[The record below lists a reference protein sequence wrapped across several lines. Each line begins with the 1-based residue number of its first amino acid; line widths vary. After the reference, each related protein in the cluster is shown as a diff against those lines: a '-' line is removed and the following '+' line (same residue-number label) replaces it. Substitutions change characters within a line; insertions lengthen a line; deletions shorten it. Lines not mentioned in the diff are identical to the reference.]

1 MDTIFLNNRIFDY
14 LVSFLLF
21 LLFLTVFKIFQ
32 KIVLKKLE
40 SFSEK
45 TETELDETL
54 VEAIKKIK
62 PSFYLFVSLYLAVK
76 FLNIPSIAIQVL
88 DGALIAFV
96 VYQIIISLHIII
108 DYFIERHF
116 IKEKDEGTKSAII
129 NLGKIGKAFLWAFG
143 ILLVVS
149 NFGINV
155 TSLIAGLGIGGLA
168 IAIAMQNILSDLF
181 SSFVIHFDK
190 PFTPGDFIIVG
201 DYMGVVDKVG
211 IKTTRIK
218 ALQGEEIV
226 ISNNELVQSRIQ
238 NFKKMKERRVVFNFG
253 VEYGTPTKKLKSI
266 SKIVEELVNKEE
278 LVRLDR
284 VHFTKFGESSLDFE
298 VAYYILSGDYTEFM
312 DAHQSILLQVKE
324 SLEKEKVSMA
334 FPTRTVH
341 LIK

>member
-14 LVSFLLF
+14 FISFLLF
-21 LLFLTVFKIFQ
+21 LLFLAVFKIFQ

-40 SFSEK
+40 RFSEK

-62 PSFYLFVSLYLAVK
+62 PSFYLFVSFYLAVK
-76 FLNIPSIAIQVL
+76 FLSIPSVVIQIL

-96 VYQIIISLHIII
+96 VYQIIIGFQVII
-108 DYFIERHF
+108 DYFIEKHF

-129 NLGKIGKAFLWAFG
+129 NLGKIGKAFLWVFG
-143 ILLVVS
+143 ILLIVS

-155 TSLIAGLGIGGLA
+155 TSLIAGLGVGGLA

-190 PFTPGDFIIVG
+190 PFLPGDFIIVG
-201 DYMGVVDKVG
+201 EHMGVIEKVG

-226 ISNNELVQSRIQ
+226 ISNNELVSSRIQ
-238 NFKKMKERRVVFNFG
+238 NFKKMKERRVVFKFG
-253 VEYGTPTKKLKSI
+253 VEYGTSTKKLKKI
-266 SKIVEELVNKEE
+266 SEIVKGIIEKEK
-278 LVRLDR
+278 LARFDR
-284 VHFTKFGESSLDFE
+284 VHFAEFGDSSLGFE

-312 DAHQSILLQVKE
+312 DTHQSILLQVKE

>member
-14 LVSFLLF
+14 VVSFLLF
-21 LLFLTVFKIFQ
+21 LLFLAVFKIFQ
-32 KIVLKKLE
+32 KIALKKLE

-62 PSFYLFVSLYLAVK
+62 PSFYLFLSFYLAVK
-76 FLNIPSIAIQVL
+76 FLNIPSIVIQIL

-96 VYQIIISLHIII
+96 VYQIIIGLQIII
-108 DYFIERHF
+108 DYLIERHF
-116 IKEKDEGTKSAII
+116 VKERDEGTKSAII
-129 NLGKIGKAFLWAFG
+129 SLGKIGKSLLWVFG
-143 ILLVVS
+143 VLLVVS

-190 PFTPGDFIIVG
+190 PFLPGDFIIVG
-201 DYMGVVDKVG
+201 NHMGVVEKVG

-226 ISNNELVQSRIQ
+226 ISNNELVSSRIQ

-253 VEYGTPTKKLKSI
+253 VEYGTSTKKLKKI
-266 SKIVEELVNKEE
+266 SEIVEDIINKEE
-278 LVRLDR
+278 LAQLDR
-284 VHFTKFGESSLDFE
+284 VHFAEFGESSLGFE
-298 VAYYILSGDYTEFM
+298 AAYYILSGDYKEFM
-312 DAHQSILLQVKE
+312 DTHQSILLQVKE
-324 SLEKEKVSMA
+324 ELEKEKVSMA